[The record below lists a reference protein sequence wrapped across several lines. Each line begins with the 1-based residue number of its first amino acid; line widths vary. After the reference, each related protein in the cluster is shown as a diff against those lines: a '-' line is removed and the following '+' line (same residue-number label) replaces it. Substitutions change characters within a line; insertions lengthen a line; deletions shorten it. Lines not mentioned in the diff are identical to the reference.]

1 MKTPFLL
8 KRRVCYVQ
16 TSCWLDLRLRLKLTM
31 RHGSMTFRS
40 MKTRQH
46 TCNVSSLKQ
55 HLAFM
60 KTLWWKRSNK
70 KSSLNKGRHQV
81 ICLLLRGTNQ
91 SLHQGQTS
99 VKLNS
104 KPLAQDHVI
113 VQNLQ
118 SQYRE
123 TGKEDLRL
131 YSPKLCIESNQ
142 WPNHHQTE
150 PSHKCKS
157 MTRRKMKKTT

>member
-31 RHGSMTFRS
+31 RRGLMILRS
-40 MKTRQH
+40 TKTLQL
-46 TCNVSSLKQ
+46 TCNVSSLRLL
-55 HLAFM
+55 LAFM
-60 KTLWWKRSNK
+60 KTLWWKRSSRR
-70 KSSLNKGRHQV
+70 SSLNKGRHQV

-118 SQYRE
+118 SQSRE
-123 TGKEDLRL
+123 IGKEDHRMYL
-131 YSPKLCIESNQ
+131 PKLCIESSQ
-142 WPNHHQTE
+142 WPNHHRTE
-150 PSHKCKS
+150 PSRRCQLMK
-157 MTRRKMKKTT
+157 RRKMKKTT